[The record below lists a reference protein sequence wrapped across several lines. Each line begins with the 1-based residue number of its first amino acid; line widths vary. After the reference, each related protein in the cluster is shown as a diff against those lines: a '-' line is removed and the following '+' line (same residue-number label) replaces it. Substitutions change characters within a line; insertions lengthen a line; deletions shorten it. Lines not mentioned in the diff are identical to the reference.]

1 MLFNPLSWVG
11 INSTVL
17 SNPLSPTN
25 RVITLLLPAQ
35 GLGSQNWVLNTFE
48 AEEPSNLTTLSPPVS
63 PTLPWSES
71 ALPYFPTTG
80 TIITFVLGCL
90 VASGWERSRQRLND
104 IRQKDADI
112 NRLEKGYQVLDQLL
126 ALDIGALN
134 NGAINNGD
142 VDSALNVHDVF
153 SPEQQHQLQT
163 AVATLKAISLQ
174 TQGYMYR
181 SGNRAAIVPPRT
193 VALALSAELLG
204 GLSVGLER
212 NKRVKELGF
221 CGSSGFAESSLG
233 LSSDDLLHTAHEFH
247 GSVQMGAKN
256 ASTDSPADSK
266 KSTKFVRFC
275 PITTSNG
282 PQVPKSASP
291 SGSGL
296 TIPATA
302 HTEAKPASALTL
314 GSPKPSFDI
323 SSEEGRKA
331 LRDYIER
338 KKKPEVPSLSSN
350 SSAAPKLT
358 YAEVCRLD
366 PATKKKYR
374 RVFIANRGWI
384 LMGRLEEEEKLYGPG
399 ALVKARTE

>member
-11 INSTVL
+11 INSTAL
-17 SNPLSPTN
+17 SNPLSATN
-25 RVITLLLPAQ
+25 RVITLLSPAQ
-35 GLGSQNWVLNTFE
+35 GIGSQGWVLNTFK
-48 AEEPSNLTTLSPPVS
+48 AEEPVNLTTLSPPDH

-71 ALPYFPTTG
+71 ASPQFPTSG
-80 TIITFVLGCL
+80 TIIAFVVGCL
-90 VASGWERSRQRLND
+90 LASGWERSRKRL
-104 IRQKDADI
+104 IEVRHKDEEI

-134 NGAINNGD
+134 TGAS
-142 VDSALNVHDVF
+142 DSALNVHDVF
-153 SPEQQHQLQT
+153 SPEQQQQLQT

-174 TQGYMYR
+174 TQGYKYHSR
-181 SGNRAAIVPPRT
+181 NQAAIVPPRT
-193 VALALSAELLG
+193 VALAESAELSG
-204 GLSVGLER
+204 GSSVGLER
-212 NKRVKELGF
+212 VRRVKELESF
-221 CGSSGFAESSLG
+221 GSSGFVESSSG

-266 KSTKFVRFC
+266 KSTKFVRFG

-291 SGSGL
+291 SGSRL
-296 TIPATA
+296 TIPAAA
-302 HTEAKPASALTL
+302 HTEAKPASASTS

-338 KKKPEVPSLSSN
+338 KKKPEGPNLSTI
-350 SSAAPKLT
+350 SSEAPKLT

-384 LMGRLEEEEKLYGPG
+384 SMGRLEEEERLYGPD

>member
-11 INSTVL
+11 VNSTAL
-17 SNPLSPTN
+17 SNPLSATN

-35 GLGSQNWVLNTFE
+35 GLGSQGWVLNTFE
-48 AEEPSNLTTLSPPVS
+48 AEEPSNLTTLSPPEP

-71 ALPYFPTTG
+71 ALPHSPTTG
-80 TIITFVLGCL
+80 TIIAFVLGCL
-90 VASGWERSRQRLND
+90 LASGWERSRQRHND
-104 IRQKDADI
+104 IRQRDAEI

-126 ALDIGALN
+126 ALDIGALSNGTN
-134 NGAINNGD
+134 NEAL
-142 VDSALNVHDVF
+142 DSSLNVHDVF
-153 SPEQQHQLQT
+153 SPEQQQQLQT

-181 SGNRAAIVPPRT
+181 SGNQAAIVPPRS
-193 VALALSAELLG
+193 VALAHSAELLG
-204 GLSVGLER
+204 GLSVGLEK
-212 NKRVKELGF
+212 NKRVRELGSL
-221 CGSSGFAESSLG
+221 GSSGFVESSLG
-233 LSSDDLLHTAHEFH
+233 LPSDDILQAAHEFH

-256 ASTDSPADSK
+256 ASTDSPADSR
-266 KSTKFVRFC
+266 KSTKYVRFC

-296 TIPATA
+296 TIPAAA

-338 KKKPEVPSLSSN
+338 RKKPEVLSLST
-350 SSAAPKLT
+350 SSSEVPKLT

>member
-11 INSTVL
+11 INTTTL
-17 SNPLSPTN
+17 SSQLSATN
-25 RVITLLLPAQ
+25 RVITLLLPGQ
-35 GLGSQNWVLNTFE
+35 GSGFQGWVLNTFE
-48 AEEPSNLTTLSPPVS
+48 AEEPLNLSTLSPPDAT
-63 PTLPWSES
+63 TLPWSEP
-71 ALPYFPTTG
+71 ALPQFPTSG
-80 TIITFVLGCL
+80 TIIAFVLGCL
-90 VASGWERSRQRLND
+90 LASGWERSRKRLLEL
-104 IRQKDADI
+104 RLKDEEI

-126 ALDIGALN
+126 TVDLGALN
-134 NGAINNGD
+134 TAAP
-142 VDSALNVHDVF
+142 DSALNVYDVF

-174 TQGYMYR
+174 TQGYMYHP
-181 SGNRAAIVPPRT
+181 GNHAAIVPPRT
-193 VALALSAELLG
+193 VALAQSAELLG

-212 NKRVKELGF
+212 ERRVREVESP
-221 CGSSGFAESSLG
+221 GSSGFLESSVG
-233 LSSDDLLHTAHEFH
+233 LSSDHLLHTARESH
-247 GSVQMGAKN
+247 GSVKMGAKN

-291 SGSGL
+291 SGTGL
-296 TIPATA
+296 TIPAAA

-323 SSEEGRKA
+323 SSEKGRRA
-331 LRDYIER
+331 LRDYIEK
-338 KKKPEVPSLSSN
+338 KKKPAEPSLSANLSE
-350 SSAAPKLT
+350 APKLT
-358 YAEVCRLD
+358 YAEMHKLD